1 MVAFETYP
9 DRIKQ
14 IMKSN
19 FALDAKKYEID
30 QGVVNVP
37 NWSVRSFTFMDHL
50 PVQFGY
56 VKGMFDVSGS
66 GLISLEGSPHT
77 VDHGFYCR
85 GLKITNLVGGP
96 QHVRGDY
103 WCTENPQLESLE
115 GCPLTLKGKFIVR
128 YTSTLPLLRLLQYS
142 DFHVQKIPPDVA
154 KIIHPAQATG
164 RGQAAIIHAAR
175 DLIQAKYPENA
186 RW

>member
-1 MVAFETYP
+1 MVMFETDP

-19 FALDAKKYEID
+19 FALEAKKYEID

-37 NWSVRSFTFMDHL
+37 NWSVRSFTFMDQL

-56 VKGMFDVSGS
+56 VQGMFDVSGS
-66 GLISLEGSPHT
+66 GLISLEGSPHI

-96 QHVRGDY
+96 QHVKGDY

-115 GCPLTLKGKFIVR
+115 GCPETLSGKFIVR
-128 YTSTLPLLRLLQYS
+128 YTPTLHLLRLLQYS
-142 DFHVQKIPPDVA
+142 NFHVQNIPPDVGN
-154 KIIHPAQATG
+154 ILQAF
-164 RGQAAIIHAAR
+164 RGQGKPGAIRAAAE
-175 DLIQAKYPENA
+175 LIRAGYKDNAK
-186 RW
+186 W